1 MRFYTNE
8 MKVAAIDG
16 ITISKREPVMMG
28 AQRWTRK
35 AINAEIDAYFGEGA
49 SEYFEDW
56 TRSELMSELFVY
68 LGTGM
73 KRTLRALDEIKAA
86 HVIAFG
92 RRLVEG

>member
-1 MRFYTNE
+1 MFYTNE
-8 MKVAAIDG
+8 MKVASIEG
-16 ITISKREPVMMG
+16 ITIAKREPVMMG

-35 AINAEIDAYFGEGA
+35 AINAEIDAYFGDGA
-49 SEYFEDW
+49 SEYFESW
-56 TRSELMSELFVY
+56 TRSELMRDLFVY
-68 LGTGM
+68 LGTDM

>member
-1 MRFYTNE
+1 MFYTNE
-8 MKVAAIDG
+8 MKATAIDG
-16 ITISKREPVMMG
+16 ITIAKREPVMMG

-35 AINAEIDAYFGEGA
+35 AINAEIVAYFGEGS

-68 LGTGM
+68 LGTGT

>member
-1 MRFYTNE
+1 MMFYTNE
-8 MKVAAIDG
+8 MKATAIDE
-16 ITISKREPVMMG
+16 ITIAKREPVMMG

-35 AINAEIDAYFGEGA
+35 AINAEIDAYFGDGA
-49 SEYFEDW
+49 SEYFESW
-56 TRSELMSELFVY
+56 TRSDLMRELFVH
-68 LGTGM
+68 LGTSM